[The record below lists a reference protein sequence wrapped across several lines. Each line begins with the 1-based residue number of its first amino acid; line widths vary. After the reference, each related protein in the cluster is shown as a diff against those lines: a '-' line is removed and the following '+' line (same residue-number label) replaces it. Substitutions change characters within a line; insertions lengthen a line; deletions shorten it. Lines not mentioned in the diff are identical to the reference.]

1 MESEDKKV
9 VVNLPEGASTAE
21 ITIRE
26 GSAPQVLDPKPPVK
40 INLQGVIGTPVEFLT
55 QRSKES
61 DQFNEK
67 RAHVIV
73 ERENVEITLVFNE
86 NDEYTC
92 GKVSGKLFYH
102 PKFVEFGINAAKGWT
117 PNKLGE
123 FFKMNRAF
131 FPDREKNM
139 ELVSKLKNFDATV
152 SSKIEKERN
161 ENGSFKDNYG
171 AVVQSNLP
179 DAFMVKIPIFK
190 GTPAENLEV
199 EIYASVNGRDVTLS
213 LVSPSALQI
222 LEEQRDKVIDEQ
234 VKLIRQLC
242 PGIVIVEK

>member
-1 MESEDKKV
+1 MESKDKKV

-21 ITIRE
+21 VIIRE
-26 GSAPQVLDPKPPVK
+26 GSAPKVLDPQPPVK
-40 INLQGVIGTPVEFLT
+40 IILQGVIGTPVEFLT

-86 NDEYTC
+86 NDGYTR
-92 GKVSGKLFYH
+92 GKVSGKLSYH

-123 FFKMNRAF
+123 FFKMNRTF

-152 SSKIEKERN
+152 SSKIEQERN

-179 DAFMVKIPIFK
+179 DAFTVKLPIFK
-190 GTPAENLEV
+190 GTPAEILEV
-199 EIYASVNGRDVTLS
+199 EIYASVDGRDVTLS

>member
-21 ITIRE
+21 LIIRE

-86 NDEYTC
+86 NDEYTR
-92 GKVSGKLFYH
+92 GKVSGKLSYH

-123 FFKMNRAF
+123 FFKMNRTF

-152 SSKIEKERN
+152 SSKIEQERN

-179 DAFMVKIPIFK
+179 DAFTVKLPIFK
-190 GTPAENLEV
+190 GTPAEILEV
-199 EIYASVNGRDVTLS
+199 EIYASVDGRDVTLS

>member
-21 ITIRE
+21 VTIRE

-86 NDEYTC
+86 NDEYTR
-92 GKVSGKLFYH
+92 GKVSGRLSYH
-102 PKFVEFGINAAKGWT
+102 PKFVEFGINAANGWT

-152 SSKIEKERN
+152 SSKIEKERR

-179 DAFMVKIPIFK
+179 DAFTVKIPIFK
-190 GTPAENLEV
+190 GTPAEYLEV
-199 EIYASVNGRDVTLS
+199 EIYASVDGRNVTLS